1 MKLALG
7 FRNKLSANIDVI
19 NGKYSLYP
27 VRQQFDQLKAR
38 ITAGWN
44 IEHTPQGS
52 HQFPTGSWTPVIGG
66 KDGTSGQAYAF
77 QQGRHVDMGGAV
89 LAEIYVELS
98 TEGT

>member
-7 FRNKLSANIDVI
+7 FRNKLAANLDVI

-66 KDGTSGQAYAF
+66 STVTSAQTYN
-77 QQGRHVDMGGAV
+77 QQSGYYVNLGGVIIAPFPV
-89 LAEIYVELS
+89 LLL
-98 TEGT
+98 